1 LEVLRKYLA
10 EYMARGWIRRSRSPA
25 GALILFV
32 KKKDGSIRLCVDYCG
47 LNRITIK
54 NCYPLPLISESLE
67 RLAQAKFYTKLD
79 VREAYHRIRI
89 REGDEWK
96 TAFCT
101 RYGYFEYIVMPF
113 GLTNA
118 PAQFQAYM
126 NEALVG
132 LVDITCIVY
141 LDNVLIFLETEKE
154 YVSYVREVLQQL
166 REAKLFVKLLKCK
179 WHTQCT
185 EYLGYIVLL
194 EGISI
199 DKDRVKTISE

>member
-10 EYMARGWIRRSRSPA
+10 EYIARGWIRRSRFLA
-25 GALILFV
+25 GAPILFV
-32 KKKDGSIRLCVDYCG
+32 KKKDGSIRLCVDYRG

-101 RYGYFEYIVMPF
+101 RYGHFKYMVMPF

-118 PAQFQAYM
+118 PAQFQAYI

-132 LVDITCIVY
+132 LVDVTCIVY
-141 LDNVLIFLETEKE
+141 LDDVLIFLETEKE
-154 YVSYVREVLQQL
+154 HVSYVREVLQRL
-166 REAKLFVKLLKCK
+166 RKAKLFVKLSKC
-179 WHTQCT
+179 
-185 EYLGYIVLL
+185 E
-194 EGISI
+194 
-199 DKDRVKTISE
+199 